1 MTIQIK
7 HQNQLLNRPIRRSN
21 TEVTLQ
27 TTTPLWTKKTITF
40 KPHSKESLS
49 KPITFQ
55 NSIEEN

>member
-7 HQNQLLNRPIRRSN
+7 HQLLNRPIRRSN

-27 TTTPLWTKKTITF
+27 TTTPLWTKKPITF

-49 KPITFQ
+49 KLITFQ
-55 NSIEEN
+55 NSIGEN

>member
-27 TTTPLWTKKTITF
+27 TTTPLWTKKNNHLQTSF
-40 KPHSKESLS
+40 KRIVIKTDNFSKLD
-49 KPITFQ
+49 
-55 NSIEEN
+55 